1 MSSVKYPI
9 KFIPNTPEATPSDT
23 NQERP
28 VDDKSRYYP
37 AQAGQRTL
45 DMKKRLEMLP
55 AGTLPSQQCTDLV
68 QIPDEVGLAARTNF
82 LVGKTVKGVLMQRR
96 GGYFIKW
103 NGEIADGV
111 YLGQSTVER
120 CLPELRPGLIAI
132 VKCTI
137 TKLGP
142 ASAHWTKQ
150 HPMSKEIEI
159 VSVHYDH
166 EQSVPKSVQGF
177 SARIPAVNS
186 PPMERAFTD
195 RVRQKANE
203 TRPRF
208 FNSRTARGPNLVPM
222 AHLNRHRKV
231 SSLTL

>member
-9 KFIPNTPEATPSDT
+9 KFIPNTPA
-23 NQERP
+23 
-28 VDDKSRYYP
+28 
-37 AQAGQRTL
+37 QRTL

-103 NGEIADGV
+103 NDEIADGV

-120 CLPELRPGLIAI
+120 CLPNCLAPGLIAV

-137 TKLGP
+137 EKLGP
-142 ASAHWTKQ
+142 SCAHWTKQ
-150 HPMSKEIEI
+150 HP
-159 VSVHYDH
+159 
-166 EQSVPKSVQGF
+166 
-177 SARIPAVNS
+177 
-186 PPMERAFTD
+186 
-195 RVRQKANE
+195 
-203 TRPRF
+203 
-208 FNSRTARGPNLVPM
+208 
-222 AHLNRHRKV
+222 
-231 SSLTL
+231 